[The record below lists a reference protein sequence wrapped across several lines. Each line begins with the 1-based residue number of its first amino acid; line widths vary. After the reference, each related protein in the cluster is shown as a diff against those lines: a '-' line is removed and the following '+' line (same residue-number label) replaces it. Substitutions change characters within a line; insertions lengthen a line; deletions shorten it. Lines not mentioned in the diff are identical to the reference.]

1 MRVALVTIGD
11 ELLAGETV
19 NTNAA
24 WLAERLADRNVRVER
39 ILVVPDRIEAIV
51 EAVAA
56 YRTRYDAVITT
67 GGVGPTHD
75 DVTMEAVAEAFDV
88 SLEESREVLA
98 WIEDHHGYAR
108 EDLAEGTAHVPEG
121 ARMIPNDEGVAPGCV
136 LANVYV
142 LPGVPAEMK
151 ATFANVAAEFSGDPF
166 HVETVW
172 AAEPESALLDRIEA
186 VGERFDVTVGS
197 YPGENVRLKLSGSDA
212 GDVSRAAEWLRA
224 RVESPDDA
232 DAE

>member
-24 WLAERLADRNVRVER
+24 WLGRQLADRGVRLER
-39 ILVVPDRIEAIV
+39 VTVIHDRIDEIATV
-51 EAVAA
+51 VDD
-56 YRTRYDAVITT
+56 YRRRYDAVITT

-75 DVTMEAVAEAFDV
+75 DMTMDAVAEAFDV
-88 SLEESREVLA
+88 ELEESQDALE
-98 WIEDHHGYAR
+98 WIETHHGYAR
-108 EDLAEGTAHVPEG
+108 DDLTEGTAKIPEG
-121 ARMIPNDEGVAPGCV
+121 ARMIPNHEGVAPGCV

-151 ATFANVAAEFSGDPF
+151 AMFGEVKAAFTGETI
-166 HVETVW
+166 HVETIH

-186 VGERFDVTVGS
+186 VGTQFDVTIGS
-197 YPGENVRLKLSGSDA
+197 YPGETVRLKLSGSNA
-212 GDVSRAAEWLRA
+212 GEVEAAAAWLRE
-224 RVESPDDA
+224 RVDRPEA
-232 DAE
+232 KE